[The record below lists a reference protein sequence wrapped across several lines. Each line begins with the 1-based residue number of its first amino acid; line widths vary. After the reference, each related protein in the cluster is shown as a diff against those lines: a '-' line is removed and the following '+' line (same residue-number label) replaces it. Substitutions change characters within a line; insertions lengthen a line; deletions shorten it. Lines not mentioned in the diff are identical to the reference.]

1 MRCLHLIAFDIPYPP
16 DYGGIVAVFDMLQV
30 LHQNGIGVKLH
41 VFQYNSKELSP
52 ELYKYCQEIFVY
64 KRNTSWTANLSLKPY
79 IVNSRNHKDLYIN
92 LQKDNFP
99 ILIEGIH
106 CSYFLPQL
114 CLENRKI
121 LVRAHNIEWKYY
133 HQLYLQEHSLLKK
146 IYFKIESLKLRWYEP
161 YIFKKA
167 SAVTCFN
174 ENEENIIKQYNKKT
188 LSLNLALANLEVK
201 VETGKGSGI
210 LIHGNLSINDMAQAV
225 TKILTVLKNK
235 YEGKIV
241 IAGKNPSISLKNTI
255 KQYGNAIL
263 IENPHDSELINIIKS
278 AHVNLCYTNIAEGFK
293 MRLLPL
299 LKYGKFILCNEA
311 FCSETELKPLLIIE
325 NDLKNWPKIVDT
337 YMQTEF
343 ANDDLETRIRAI
355 EKIKGLNDINRMIS
369 IIFENS
375 EPKLKTNVEI

>member
-16 DYGGIVAVFDMLQV
+16 DYGGTVAVFTMLQA
-30 LHQNGIGVKLH
+30 LHQNGIEVKLH
-41 VFQYNSKELSP
+41 VFQYNNKQVSP

-64 KRNTSWTANLSLKPY
+64 KRNTSWTANFSLKPY
-79 IVNSRNHKDLYIN
+79 IVNSRNHKDLYTN

-106 CSYFLPQL
+106 CSLFLPLL
-114 CLENRKI
+114 CKENRKI

-133 HQLYLQEHSLLKK
+133 HQLYLQEYSLLKK

-167 SAVTCFN
+167 SAVICFN
-174 ENEENIIKQYNKKT
+174 KNEENIITHYNKKT
-188 LSLNLALANLEVK
+188 LCLNLSLANLEVK
-201 VETGKGSGI
+201 VEAGKGSGI

-241 IAGKNPSISLKNTI
+241 IAGKNPSLSLKNTI
-255 KQYGNAIL
+255 KQNGNAIL
-263 IENPHDSELINIIKS
+263 IENPKDSELISIIKS
-278 AHVNLCYTNIAEGFK
+278 AHVHLCYTDIAAGFK

-299 LKYGKFILCNEA
+299 LKFGKFILCNEA
-311 FCSETELKPLLIIE
+311 FCSETELKPMLIIE
-325 NDLKNWPKIVDT
+325 NDLKNWPKIVDA

-343 ANDDLETRIRAI
+343 ANDDLETRIRTI

-375 EPKLKTNVEI
+375 EP

>member
-16 DYGGIVAVFDMLQV
+16 DYGGNVAVFTMLQV
-30 LHQNGIGVKLH
+30 LHQNGIEVKLH
-41 VFQYNSKELSP
+41 VFQYNNKQVSP

-79 IVNSRNHKDLYIN
+79 IVNSRNHKDLYTN

-106 CSYFLPQL
+106 CSLFLPLL
-114 CLENRKI
+114 CKENRKI

-133 HQLYLQEHSLLKK
+133 HHLYLQEYSLLKK
-146 IYFKIESLKLRWYEP
+146 FYFKIESLKLRWYEP
-161 YIFKKA
+161 FIFKKA
-167 SAVTCFN
+167 SAVICFN
-174 ENEENIIKQYNKKT
+174 KNEENIIKHYNKKT
-188 LSLNLALANLEVK
+188 LSINLAWANLQVK
-201 VETGKGSGI
+201 VEAGKGSGI

-225 TKILTVLKNK
+225 CKILTALKNK
-235 YEGKIV
+235 YEGKII
-241 IAGKNPSISLKNTI
+241 IAGKNPTFSLKKTI
-255 KQYGNAIL
+255 KQNGNAIL
-263 IENPHDSELINIIKS
+263 IENPKDSELISIIES
-278 AHVNLCYTNIAEGFK
+278 AHMHLCFTDIAAGFK

-299 LKYGKFILCNEA
+299 LKFGKFVLCNEA

-325 NDLKNWPKIVDT
+325 NDLKNWPKIVDA

-343 ANDDLETRIRAI
+343 ANDDLETRIRTI